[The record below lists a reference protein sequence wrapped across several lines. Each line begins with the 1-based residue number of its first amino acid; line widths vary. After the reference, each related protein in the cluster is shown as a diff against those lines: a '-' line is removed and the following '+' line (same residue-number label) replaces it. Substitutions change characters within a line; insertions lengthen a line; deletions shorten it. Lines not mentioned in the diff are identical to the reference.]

1 MSNAAQVRLH
11 TQKTSHRISPYVHG
25 HFIEHLGG
33 CICDGI
39 WVGEES
45 DIPNDAGTRLDTVDA
60 LRKLDVPV
68 LRWPGG
74 LDADTDHWR
83 DGIGPDTPFVLP
95 AHSLTTLEIAVTR

>member
-39 WVGEES
+39 RVGEES
-45 DIPNDAGTRLDTVDA
+45 DIPND
-60 LRKLDVPV
+60 
-68 LRWPGG
+68 
-74 LDADTDHWR
+74 
-83 DGIGPDTPFVLP
+83 DGIGPDAPFVLP